1 MNVRKKSAIV
11 LLVVDPLAQVISLL
25 RPHAVFTKGISGA
38 GRWGVRYADFGH
50 PSFAVVVD
58 GSCRLAVDGQ
68 PELVLQAGDF
78 VLLPRTP
85 GFTMSGFEP
94 VVPDIVDPH
103 VAATTT
109 GEVRHGRQDGPP
121 SVRILGG
128 YFVFD
133 GADSGLLASLLPGQ
147 VHVRGVARLSNWV
160 RLLIEE
166 AAAARSGRALVL
178 IRLVEILLVESLR
191 LTQTADAPAGLLR
204 GLGDAR
210 LAGAIRQMHASP
222 ARSWTMA
229 ELAKEAALSRSAFFG
244 RFTRH
249 VGMPPMEYL
258 LAWRMALAKDLLS
271 RRDIDLAEVAERVG
285 YGSAS
290 TFSTAFSR
298 HVGQPPGRY
307 SRSAGRPAA

>member
-1 MNVRKKSAIV
+1 M
-11 LLVVDPLAQVISLL
+11 VDPLADVVAWL

-38 GRWGVRYADFGH
+38 GRWGVRYVDFGH
-50 PSFAVVVD
+50 PSFAVVIE

-68 PELVLQAGDF
+68 EELILEAGDF
-78 VLLPRTP
+78 VLLPTTP

-94 VVPDIVDPH
+94 VIPEFIDPH
-103 VAATTT
+103 RAATAV

-128 YFVFD
+128 YFAFD
-133 GADSGLLASLLPGQ
+133 SEDTDLLVSLLPGQ
-147 VHVRGVARLSNWV
+147 VHVRGVERLSTLV

-166 AAAARSGRALVL
+166 AASARSGRDLVL
-178 IRLVEILLVESLR
+178 VRLVEILLVEALR

-204 GLGDAR
+204 GLSDAR
-210 LAGAIRQMHASP
+210 LAEAIRRMHADP
-222 ARSWTMA
+222 ARPWTMA
-229 ELAKEAALSRSAFFG
+229 QLAKEAALSRSAFFE
-244 RFTRH
+244 RFTRN
-249 VGMPPMEYL
+249 VGVPPMEYL
-258 LAWRMALAKDLLS
+258 LAWRMALARDLL
-271 RRDIDLAEVAERVG
+271 RRQQIDIAEVAERVG

-307 SRSAGRPAA
+307 ARSSAHRIS

>member
-1 MNVRKKSAIV
+1 M
-11 LLVVDPLAQVISLL
+11 VDPLAQVISLL

-258 LAWRMALAKDLLS
+258 LAWRMALAKDLL
-271 RRDIDLAEVAERVG
+271 RRWDIDLAEVAERVG

-307 SRSAGRPAA
+307 SRSVGRPAA